1 MDRQVGRVVS
11 IPFFIPAVCSI
22 EILFTGT
29 SVESVR
35 RLIPIK
41 NFALSCH
48 DFWKKT
54 VVILINVEVILSRWP
69 PTARQI
75 NLLRLVISKPMKAL
89 VCWRVTPQSLQEI
102 PAKKKS
108 FRDDEMER
116 PWPAT
121 FERSISLLASPM
133 INAEEADHYTKSPKP
148 GNTPLAER
156 RRMVSFGFVSLSR
169 FSVFSLDTHL
179 SFGSSELPK
188 PLMEHCYGHWEN

>member
-1 MDRQVGRVVS
+1 MAANSKANQPSETRDIEANESTGLLESDSS
-11 IPFFIPAVCSI
+11 ISPGNS
-22 EILFTGT
+22 
-29 SVESVR
+29 S
-35 RLIPIK
+35 
-41 NFALSCH
+41 
-48 DFWKKT
+48 
-54 VVILINVEVILSRWP
+54 
-69 PTARQI
+69 
-75 NLLRLVISKPMKAL
+75 
-89 VCWRVTPQSLQEI
+89 QE
-102 PAKKKS
+102 KS